1 MASLLDRTP
10 TIVNNKIAIDIKF
23 ATKLS
28 PISAELLMTVF
39 TMCYYYYVFI
49 MATLVG
55 NISTVIYSN

>member
-55 NISTVIYSN
+55 NISAVIYSN